1 MTGTVTDA
9 ANESIRDEHG
19 GCCFEVILRQNRID
33 MEVIGK
39 MQPELFACAAEKVN
53 KQNDN
58 LQYAGGQRADRRT
71 ADAQLRESE
80 ITENQ
85 KIVNRTIDKKCH
97 TGKPERNADDFHAS
111 KGCEQN
117 LCDCKE
123 QVSKTDNTQILCALF
138 EDGGIRRENPKR
150 LYRENADQQE

>member
-1 MTGTVTDA
+1 
-9 ANESIRDEHG
+9 
-19 GCCFEVILRQNRID
+19 

-39 MQPELFACAAEKVN
+39 MQPELFDCAAEKVN

-80 ITENQ
+80 MTENQ
-85 KIVNRTIDKKCH
+85 KIVNRTIDKKRH
-97 TGKPERNADDFHAS
+97 AGKPERNADDFHAS

>member
-1 MTGTVTDA
+1 
-9 ANESIRDEHG
+9 
-19 GCCFEVILRQNRID
+19 

-80 ITENQ
+80 MTENQ
-85 KIVNRTIDKKCH
+85 KIVNRTSSAIQ
-97 TGKPERNADDFHAS
+97 ESRNAMPTISTLRRVAS
-111 KGCEQN
+111 RICVIAKN
-117 LCDCKE
+117 
-123 QVSKTDNTQILCALF
+123 
-138 EDGGIRRENPKR
+138 R
-150 LYRENADQQE
+150 

>member
-1 MTGTVTDA
+1 
-9 ANESIRDEHG
+9 
-19 GCCFEVILRQNRID
+19 

-39 MQPELFACAAEKVN
+39 MQSELFACAAEKVN
-53 KQNDN
+53 EQDDN
-58 LQYAGGQRADRRT
+58 LQYAGSQCADRRA
-71 ADAQLRESE
+71 ADAQLWETKM
-80 ITENQ
+80 TENQ
-85 KIVNRTIDKKCH
+85 KIVNRTIDEKRH

-123 QVSKTDNTQILCALF
+123 QVSKTDNTQILRALF